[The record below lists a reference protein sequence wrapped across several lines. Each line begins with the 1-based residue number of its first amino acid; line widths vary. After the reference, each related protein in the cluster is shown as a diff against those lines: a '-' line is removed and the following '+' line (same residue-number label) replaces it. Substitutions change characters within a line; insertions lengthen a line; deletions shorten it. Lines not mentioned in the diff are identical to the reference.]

1 MTPERRAL
9 LDALLVERFT
19 HLPQRPPT
27 PPEATPDVIE
37 RRRRVRLVI
46 DNTRRTA

>member
-1 MTPERRAL
+1 MTPARRAL

-19 HLPQRPPT
+19 HLPQHPPAT
-27 PPEATPDVIE
+27 PETPPDVIE
-37 RRRRVRLVI
+37 RRIRLII

>member
-19 HLPQRPPT
+19 HLPQHPPAQT
-27 PPEATPDVIE
+27 APDVIA
-37 RRRRVRLVI
+37 RRIRLI
-46 DNTRRTA
+46 TDNTRRTA